1 MEDTKRN
8 KRAWIISI
16 IIIIV
21 LLVAA
26 IVLLKIFGNNP
37 EKTVNTV
44 FSGLKDG
51 KIESINEYFVS
62 DSSEDTIENEL
73 SSRLLSENN
82 TTGTAALQDLI
93 KSCFAQLDWKIQ
105 DSKIEGDT
113 ATVTVEVTNK
123 DFSNIMQD
131 FFTELIGKA
140 FTSAFSG
147 NDVSEEELMN
157 SLKSKVDAT
166 TDLKTNTGE
175 IKLTKQDNVWKIDED
190 IDSLFTILL
199 PGMMEKIDQLQ
210 NSFNSFSSQNSSSNE
225 FNESNL

>member
-73 SSRLLSENN
+73 S
-82 TTGTAALQDLI
+82 
-93 KSCFAQLDWKIQ
+93 
-105 DSKIEGDT
+105 
-113 ATVTVEVTNK
+113 
-123 DFSNIMQD
+123 
-131 FFTELIGKA
+131 
-140 FTSAFSG
+140 
-147 NDVSEEELMN
+147 
-157 SLKSKVDAT
+157 
-166 TDLKTNTGE
+166 
-175 IKLTKQDNVWKIDED
+175 
-190 IDSLFTILL
+190 
-199 PGMMEKIDQLQ
+199 
-210 NSFNSFSSQNSSSNE
+210 
-225 FNESNL
+225 